1 MDHTHVAPSRKK
13 TPQKTPTADQPVG
26 ARTASFEVVETPFIL
41 AAHSDTLVLRS
52 LRAEI
57 ESHYGEAYRIVGA
70 SDVDGTRDLLDHL
83 PAPVALIVGD
93 AITLGEV
100 RSHSGLE
107 ASKVVIV
114 APYTEA
120 AAARARLSELDAH
133 EVMVTPWDGD
143 SLRDAV
149 DDLLSDWRA
158 LHPGTHS
165 VVMVGHRWARDA
177 YELRD
182 FLGRN
187 HVPFRWVDLDHG
199 DEGVRLLDGAG
210 LSDTKL
216 PAVLLTGGG
225 VLAAPSIDELAEALS
240 MHHHA
245 TRRFYDLVIVGG
257 GPAGLAAAV
266 YGASEGLST
275 VLVER
280 DAVGGQ
286 AGTSS
291 KIENYLGFPN
301 GVSGA
306 ELAERALAQASRFG
320 AEILVPQEVTK
331 LSIDGR
337 YKVLDLADGQ
347 SISGAALIVATG
359 VTYRE
364 MHAESL
370 RALTGAGVFYG
381 AATTEAL
388 DAAGEDVTVVGSA
401 NSAGQGAL
409 YFAKFARSVTMIVK
423 AADLRETM
431 SAYLADQIEASPS
444 ISVRVESRVVEAH
457 GTDSLEAVS
466 IESKGEVVRI
476 ETRFLFVFIGAEPRN
491 DWLGDLIAADDRGYL
506 YTGSEAKIDSW
517 PLSRDPMHLECSV
530 PGVFAAGDVRHGSI
544 RRVAGGVGEGSTCVQ
559 LVHRYLASI
568 H

>member
-1 MDHTHVAPSRKK
+1 MEP
-13 TPQKTPTADQPVG
+13 
-26 ARTASFEVVETPFIL
+26 PFIL
-41 AAHSDTLVLRS
+41 AAHSDSLVLGS
-52 LRAEI
+52 LRTEI
-57 ESHYGEAYRIVGA
+57 ESRYRDVFRIVGA

-83 PAPVALIVGD
+83 PAPVAMIIGD
-93 AITLGEV
+93 AATLGEV
-100 RSHSGLE
+100 RSHGGLE

-114 APYTEA
+114 SPYTEV
-120 AAARARLSELDAH
+120 AAARERLSELDAH
-133 EVMVTPWDGD
+133 EVLITPWEGD
-143 SLRDAV
+143 SLRGAI
-149 DDLLSDWRA
+149 DDLLNDWRA
-158 LHPGTHS
+158 LHPGGDS
-165 VVMVGHRWARDA
+165 IVMVGHRWARDSH
-177 YELRD
+177 ELRD

-187 HVPFRWVDLDHG
+187 HVPYCWVDLDHG
-199 DEGVRLLDGAG
+199 DAGVQILARAG
-210 LSDTKL
+210 LADAKL
-216 PAVLLTGGG
+216 PAVLLAGGG
-225 VLAAPSIDELAEALS
+225 ALAAPTIDELAEALS

-245 TRRFYDLVIVGG
+245 ARRYYDLVIVGG
-257 GPAGLAAAV
+257 GPTGLAAAV

-280 DAVGGQ
+280 EAVGGQ

-306 ELAERALAQASRFG
+306 ELAERALAQATRFG

-331 LSIDGR
+331 LSLDGR

-347 SISGAALIVATG
+347 SISGAALVVATG

-364 MHAESL
+364 MHSESL

-388 DAAGEDVTVVGSA
+388 DAAGEHVVVVGSA

-409 YFAKFARSVTMIVK
+409 YFAKFAESVTMIVK
-423 AADLRETM
+423 ASDLRETM
-431 SAYLADQIEASPS
+431 SAYLADQIEAAPS
-444 ISVRVESRVVEAH
+444 ITVRVESRVVEAH
-457 GTDSLEAVS
+457 GGDSLEAVS
-466 IESKGEVVRI
+466 VETRGEISRV

-491 DWLGDLIAADDRGYL
+491 EWLAGLIATDERGYL
-506 YTGSEAKIDSW
+506 YTGRDAKVEGW

-544 RRVAGGVGEGSTCVQ
+544 RRVAGGVGEGSTTVQ

>member
-1 MDHTHVAPSRKK
+1 MEK
-13 TPQKTPTADQPVG
+13 
-26 ARTASFEVVETPFIL
+26 PFIL
-41 AAHSDTLVLRS
+41 AAHGDRLVLAS
-52 LRAEI
+52 LRTEL
-57 ESHYGEAYRIVGA
+57 ERLYSNVFKVVGA
-70 SDVDGTRDLLDHL
+70 TDVHGVLDLLDHL
-83 PAPVALIVGD
+83 RSPVAMIIGD
-93 AITLGEV
+93 ATTIGEV
-100 RSHSGLE
+100 RSHIGLE

-114 APYTEA
+114 APYSDVATVHQ
-120 AAARARLSELDAH
+120 RLTELDAH
-133 EVMVTPWDGD
+133 EVVVSPWSGD
-143 SLRDAV
+143 SLHDGV
-149 DDLLSDWRA
+149 DDLLNDWLA
-158 LHPGTHS
+158 LHTAGES
-165 VVMVGHRWARDA
+165 LVMIGHRWARDA
-177 YELRD
+177 HELRD

-210 LSDTKL
+210 LSDAKL
-216 PAVLLTGGG
+216 PVVLRAEGDAL
-225 VLAAPSIDELAEALS
+225 VAPNIDDLADALS
-240 MHHHA
+240 MHHHP
-245 TRRFYDLVIVGG
+245 TRQYYDLVIVGG

-275 VLVER
+275 LLVER

-306 ELAERALAQASRFG
+306 ELAERALAQATRFG
-320 AEILVPQEVTK
+320 AEVLAPQEVTK
-331 LSIDGR
+331 LSLDGR
-337 YKVLDLADGQ
+337 YKVLDLADGR
-347 SISGAALIVATG
+347 SVSGAALVVATG

-388 DAAGEDVTVVGSA
+388 DAAGEDVIVVGSA

-444 ISVRVESRVVEAH
+444 ISVRVQSRVVEAH
-457 GTDSLEAVS
+457 GEDSLEAIS
-466 IESKGEVVRI
+466 IETKSKVVRL

-491 DWLGDLIAADDRGYL
+491 EWLGGLVAADDRGYL
-506 YTGSEAKIDSW
+506 YTGRDAENEGW

-544 RRVAGGVGEGSTCVQ
+544 RRVAGGVGEGSTAVQ
-559 LVHRYLASI
+559 LVHRYLASV